1 MVGEGLFD
9 FGFVDGERATARL
22 QHPLGVTVLP
32 DGTLG
37 IADTYNG
44 AVRRFD
50 PTTGLLS
57 PIASGLSEPS
67 GLVLAGETAYVVESA
82 AHVLAPLDLC
92 SSAARSEERRVGKEC
107 VCPCGSRGS

>member
-57 PIASGLSEPS
+57 TIASGLSEPS
-67 GLVLAGETAYVVESA
+67 GLVLAGETAAVVESA
-82 AHVLAPLDLC
+82 AQVLAPLDLS
-92 SSAARSEERRVGKEC
+92 SSAESRRASC
-107 VCPCGSRGS
+107 RGRGCQDG